1 MRITEGEHVALRAL
15 EREHCHTLWEMT
27 ETAGDVPTEHVQP
40 GLAQEQAD
48 KWFEEIQGKQG
59 QTGIDFGI
67 FTLEGK
73 IIGHVQLHSID
84 WQDRSAELGL
94 GFARISDRGKGYGTN
109 ALQLIVSYAFD
120 HLGLHRLAANPVA
133 FNSPAIRVLEK
144 CGFQLEGHQRDAFFF
159 GGRWY
164 DRVNYSI
171 LEAEFRQFSDRDGR
185 ANRTA

>member
-1 MRITEGEHVALRAL
+1 MIELRGEHATLRAL
-15 EREHCHTLWEMT
+15 EREHCHTLWKMT

-40 GLAQEQAD
+40 GLAQENAD

-59 QTGIDFGI
+59 QTGVDFGV
-67 FTLEGK
+67 FNLDGK

-94 GFARISDRGKGYGTN
+94 GFARVSDRGKGYGTN
-109 ALQLIVSYAFD
+109 ALQLIISYAFD

-144 CGFQLEGHQRDAFFF
+144 CGFQREGQQRETFFF
-159 GGRWY
+159 GGHWY

-171 LEAEFRQFSDRDGR
+171 LEAEFRQLSDAQDNT
-185 ANRTA
+185 ANG

>member
-1 MRITEGEHVALRAL
+1 MIELRGEHVILRAL

-27 ETAGDVPTEHVQP
+27 EIAEDVPTEHVQP
-40 GLAQEQAD
+40 GLAQENAD

-59 QTGIDFGI
+59 QTGVDFGV

-73 IIGHVQLHSID
+73 IMGHVQLHSID

-94 GFARISDRGKGYGTN
+94 GFAKVSDRGKGYGTN
-109 ALQLIVSYAFD
+109 ALQLIVRYAFD

-164 DRVNYSI
+164 DRVVFSI
-171 LEAEFRQFSDRDGR
+171 LEAEFRQLSDVQTSG
-185 ANRTA
+185 